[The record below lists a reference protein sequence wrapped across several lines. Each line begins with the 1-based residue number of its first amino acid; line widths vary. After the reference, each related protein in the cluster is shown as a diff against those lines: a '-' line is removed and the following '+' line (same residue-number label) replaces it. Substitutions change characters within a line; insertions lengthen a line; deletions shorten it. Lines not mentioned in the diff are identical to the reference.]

1 MPKIMIAIITVIERE
16 LFLRDQIDYSGHT
29 ILETNDKEE
38 GNEWKTPSK
47 KHKKTPITSVK
58 PILPGQH
65 NYRAV

>member
-38 GNEWKTPSK
+38 GSEWKTPSK
-47 KHKKTPITSVK
+47 KHKK
-58 PILPGQH
+58 LPS
-65 NYRAV
+65 RP